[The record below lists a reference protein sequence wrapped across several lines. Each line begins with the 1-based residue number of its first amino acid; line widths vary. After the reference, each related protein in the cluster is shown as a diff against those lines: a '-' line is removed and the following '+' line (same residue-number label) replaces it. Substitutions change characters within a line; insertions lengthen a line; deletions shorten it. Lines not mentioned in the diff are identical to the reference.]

1 MGRFVE
7 GDDRRQSLLL
17 PASLDDYVTE
27 DNPVRVLE
35 DGHGVVALA

>member
-17 PASLDDYVTE
+17 LASLDDYVTG
-27 DNPVRVLE
+27 DNPVGIV
-35 DGHGVVALA
+35 D